1 MDSTAVEQLAK
12 INVEDFI
19 TSFGME
25 NLHLGRSLL
34 ERIFLVPGRRFA
46 RAVLEYDDGVAD
58 YGIQVGARRILNRF
72 VDSLKIIGAENIP
85 TQEPL
90 LILSNHPG
98 MTDTVALFASLPR
111 ADLKIVA
118 SDRPFLRALPA
129 TSKHLIFVP
138 NEDGYRIQTLRAIA
152 AHIRS
157 GGAVLTFPAGHI
169 EPDPA
174 CMPGAFESLETWSD
188 SIGFFAR
195 LFPEACI
202 VPAFVSG
209 VIAAPSL
216 HHPLTHLRRT
226 QLDRERLAASLQII
240 ARAFFPSLW
249 PVHVEVKFGTPVSAS
264 DLAPSGSPQEITRA
278 FLEYA
283 RSLVPIKP
291 QSSHPPA

>member
-25 NLHLGRSLL
+25 NLHIGRSML
-34 ERIFLVPGRRFA
+34 ERIFLVAGRRFA
-46 RAVLEYDDGVAD
+46 RAVLEYDDSVANF
-58 YGIQVGARRILNRF
+58 GIQVGAGRVLKRF
-72 VDSLKIIGAENIP
+72 VDSLKITGAENIP
-85 TQEPL
+85 TQGPL
-90 LILSNHPG
+90 LVLSNHPG

-111 ADLKIVA
+111 TDLKIVA

-138 NEDGYRIQTLRAIA
+138 DEEGFRIQTLRSIA
-152 AHIRS
+152 AHIRAD
-157 GGAVLTFPAGHI
+157 GTVLTFPAGHI

-174 CMPGAFESLETWSD
+174 CMPGAVESLETWSD

-195 LFPEACI
+195 LYPDACI
-202 VPAFVSG
+202 VTAFVSG

-216 HHPLTHLRRT
+216 RHPLTHLRRA
-226 QLDRERLAASLQII
+226 QVDRERLAASLQII

-249 PVHVEVKFGTPVSAS
+249 PVHVEVKFGPPVSAS
-264 DLAPSGSPQEITRA
+264 DLALLGSPREITRA
-278 FLEYA
+278 FLEHA
-283 RSLVPIKP
+283 RSLVPVKP
-291 QSSHPPA
+291 